1 MEILVIAVAA
11 LVALTAV
18 DANLVKS
25 RRRSSGTRPVTRR
38 PATRPRLAPRTYC
51 DEPVHA
57 FGPKRT
63 VSQSGVRWWWER

>member
-18 DANLVKS
+18 DANLL
-25 RRRSSGTRPVTRR
+25 RTRR
-38 PATRPRLAPRTYC
+38 PSSGRGTDSRHPATRCRLAPRHFR

-57 FGPKRT
+57 LGSKRAA
-63 VSQSGVRWWWER
+63 SQSGVRWWWER